1 MNNIIILLIIIL
13 ILSYFVFLYDLN
25 NFIQYKNIDKFSVKE
40 NKCYAKNMNTL
51 DVNMRKCSLYY
62 TNNTELCD
70 NYPEL
75 YVLSRNYLLNKINN
89 PNNNPDSIIINDKE
103 YTLDILKKVYYDKSR
118 NNITSTCKYN
128 PEGLYEIDN
137 KLNDVNKYQKK
148 IILNSSR
155 PTNNYMYSCFLPLD
169 DNNITSNG
177 LIDQYIIDTY
187 NTENTET
194 PCVDDKTPVTN
205 IICHGSECPPSNKF
219 LPINLNVVQRVNN
232 NIIDID
238 DTLIFIKFRQTN
250 YGIKSISFDSFVQYN
265 KTTKIFQKVDDNYI
279 QNIIKNKFFSFIY
292 KNGKIYLTSLIFK
305 SDVFTFTFNDNNNI
319 LLYDILNNPL
329 KDFSFKYLN
338 IVDIQLDNYNT
349 TTQKF
354 YNPVKRLAS
363 YIASMTNEAILDN
376 SKINYYIDEYNK
388 IKIKEKEES
397 ILRLDTEINDINNII
412 RETNE
417 RKFIELAKCP
427 ANKNICWKGDI
438 YKKCNYLPNNSLS
451 AFCINTVVIPCLN
464 CDRNRLEKNY
474 EIILYN
480 HNNTLQSKIT
490 ERDNIIKTP
499 VDISNNINKLET
511 YPGIFDMINISQFV
525 FNNAYIN
532 NFDDSLLSVDD
543 NCIYVN
549 IPI

>member
-1 MNNIIILLIIIL
+1 MYNIIILLIIIL

-40 NKCYAKNMNTL
+40 NKCYAKNMDTL

-103 YTLDILKKVYYDKSR
+103 YKLDILKKVYYDKSH

-137 KLNDVNKYQKK
+137 NLNDVNKYQKK

-169 DNNITSNG
+169 DSNITSNG

-187 NTENTET
+187 NTENAET
-194 PCVDDKTPVTN
+194 PCIDDKTPVTN
-205 IICHGSECPPSNKF
+205 IICHGSECPSSNKF

-265 KTTKIFQKVDDNYI
+265 KTTKVFENISNDNSYI
-279 QNIIKNKFFSFIY
+279 KSLINKKLCTIMY
-292 KNGKIYLTSLIFK
+292 KNGNIYISPKIL
-305 SDVFTFTFNDNNNI
+305 DVNVFIFTFNDNGNI

-329 KDFSFKYLN
+329 KDFSLKYLSINDIRLNNYYTPTKSFYSPVNRLTAYIRSKTKEHILN
-338 IVDIQLDNYNT
+338 ID
-349 TTQKF
+349 
-354 YNPVKRLAS
+354 R
-363 YIASMTNEAILDN
+363 
-376 SKINYYIDEYNK
+376 INYYITEYNNIEYNK
-388 IKIKEKEES
+388 KIKRLKE
-397 ILRLDTEINDINNII
+397 LDNNNKYIINVL
-412 RETNE
+412 
-417 RKFIELAKCP
+417 K
-427 ANKNICWKGDI
+427 
-438 YKKCNYLPNNSLS
+438 PNNE
-451 AFCINTVVIPCLN
+451 
-464 CDRNRLEKNY
+464 LEKN
-474 EIILYN
+474 
-480 HNNTLQSKIT
+480 
-490 ERDNIIKTP
+490 
-499 VDISNNINKLET
+499 NKLEDCPINKNRGGCEI
-511 YPGIFDMINISQFV
+511 YIKNAEDLVIIIYIVLINIRIV
-525 FNNAYIN
+525 
-532 NFDDSLLSVDD
+532 
-543 NCIYVN
+543 
-549 IPI
+549 